1 MKNIF
6 YFNNIILYTI
16 IYLIL
21 ITNIKSL
28 QDSDFIDLESK
39 TLDTLRQIV
48 WNAFKVFR
56 QNYYIGYLK
65 ALNNNFDSI
74 WKAKRREEIIRIL
87 KRELKTIEKVN
98 IWEEIKKN
106 EIFKIE
112 NLTSLKN
119 LVKDKNIHKN
129 YIINIAFNIDKYD
142 RTKKQAINSVSDY
155 INFYKREEI
164 EEFINQK
171 LDEYFNENTSKEDL
185 EKIVLNNYKFDYTNI
200 NSYINKKTKEE
211 LIQLIYGYE
220 NYCFNSNDRIIEEDC
235 KIAYSLY
242 AHSKLD
248 TYSLNDFGIKIS
260 TFNKKLNLENL
271 DDFIYLIE
279 NRRFTYP
286 NNNDLLKNLKKDE
299 LINNIMALETY
310 YKRQTKEEKS
320 LRKLKDYV
328 KEFELEECI
337 DILDWGIN
345 SYPEL
350 GEKGRFQDIISSET
364 NLQYS
369 EVKSFLSI
377 TEREQLLQYAYN
389 IYTYQNNITS
399 IYDKSIYD
407 FIRMSNNKLNEI
419 ISKDINKNK
428 ELQEKKG
435 FLLYATLYEN
445 NIKKYLNN
453 LQRNQLKI
461 ILVGL
466 GNQYYNSLYESGQ
479 ITVPSR
485 KKELVDSLKYYNNYV
500 LIEKILD
507 FSVKLQIKNSTDIFS
522 KDINKENYINK
533 YFSYNENIMDFFRS
547 TDIYYLRLWLRKYEL
562 IIRKLKFNDIYISGG
577 LKTNFVNLN
586 EYTKNEI
593 LNNFDIYIYEYP
605 ELFSPEN
612 FIKYVGLDTGITSHK
627 YLVENAENIELIK
640 KIAYSMIGHMQ
651 RKNIQT
657 NFRAEEAITTII
669 TSLESVYDDEIY
681 IKNKYLYQLFRLIN
695 ILPELNNF
703 NLFYNI
709 CVNDETRI
717 INMMEL
723 DNKNIEDFIF
733 NDTKL
738 DKMKENIKYYYDK
751 KLQKI
756 VNEIDSKEC
765 INNFLNNIKDDI
777 VKSRVLDGD
786 LYQIIYDYSLYLKD
800 EKEVVINNI
809 YNILIYEKKIIN
821 TDNLTKSDDKIKAIS
836 EAINKYSELQN
847 STYFDEK
854 YNFIEIKSEG
864 YLDLQTLFKFLQ
876 ESDNRYI
883 FYYCLIANILKY
895 EKNNELNNV
904 KENIKDI
911 YLNIHYMSRV
921 SMIRY
926 ILNVAKL
933 KGYFEEKLSPNN
945 LKKLVKKYMLDI
957 GSDNIYDLTFY

>member
-1 MKNIF
+1 
-6 YFNNIILYTI
+6 
-16 IYLIL
+16 
-21 ITNIKSL
+21 
-28 QDSDFIDLESK
+28 
-39 TLDTLRQIV
+39 
-48 WNAFKVFR
+48 
-56 QNYYIGYLK
+56 
-65 ALNNNFDSI
+65 
-74 WKAKRREEIIRIL
+74 
-87 KRELKTIEKVN
+87 
-98 IWEEIKKN
+98 
-106 EIFKIE
+106 
-112 NLTSLKN
+112 
-119 LVKDKNIHKN
+119 
-129 YIINIAFNIDKYD
+129 
-142 RTKKQAINSVSDY
+142 
-155 INFYKREEI
+155 
-164 EEFINQK
+164 
-171 LDEYFNENTSKEDL
+171 
-185 EKIVLNNYKFDYTNI
+185 
-200 NSYINKKTKEE
+200 
-211 LIQLIYGYE
+211 
-220 NYCFNSNDRIIEEDC
+220 
-235 KIAYSLY
+235 
-242 AHSKLD
+242 
-248 TYSLNDFGIKIS
+248 
-260 TFNKKLNLENL
+260 
-271 DDFIYLIE
+271 
-279 NRRFTYP
+279 
-286 NNNDLLKNLKKDE
+286 
-299 LINNIMALETY
+299 
-310 YKRQTKEEKS
+310 
-320 LRKLKDYV
+320 
-328 KEFELEECI
+328 
-337 DILDWGIN
+337 
-345 SYPEL
+345 
-350 GEKGRFQDIISSET
+350 
-364 NLQYS
+364 
-369 EVKSFLSI
+369 
-377 TEREQLLQYAYN
+377 
-389 IYTYQNNITS
+389 
-399 IYDKSIYD
+399 
-407 FIRMSNNKLNEI
+407 
-419 ISKDINKNK
+419 
-428 ELQEKKG
+428 
-435 FLLYATLYEN
+435 
-445 NIKKYLNN
+445 
-453 LQRNQLKI
+453 
-461 ILVGL
+461 
-466 GNQYYNSLYESGQ
+466 
-479 ITVPSR
+479 VPSR

-547 TDIYYLRLWLRKYEL
+547 TDIYYLRLWLKKYEL

-640 KIAYSMIGHMQ
+640 KISYSMIGHMQ

-657 NFRAEEAITTII
+657 NFRAEEAITLII
-669 TSLESVYDDEIY
+669 SSLESFYDDDIY
-681 IKNKYLYQLFRLIN
+681 IKNRYLYQLFRLIN

-723 DNKNIEDFIF
+723 DNKNKGEIFFNKAQLNKIKKNIE
-733 NDTKL
+733 
-738 DKMKENIKYYYDK
+738 YYYDK
-751 KLQKI
+751 KLQKKI
-756 VNEIDSKEC
+756 NEITPTEC
-765 INNFLNNIKDDI
+765 LNNFLNNIKDDI

-786 LYQIIYDYSLYLKD
+786 FYQIIYDYSLYLKD

-895 EKNNELNNV
+895 EKNNELNTV
-904 KENIKDI
+904 KDNIKDI

-926 ILNVAKL
+926 ILDVAKL
-933 KGYFEEKLSPNN
+933 KGYFAEKLSPNN
-945 LKKLVKKYMLDI
+945 LKILVKKYMLDI

>member
-1 MKNIF
+1 
-6 YFNNIILYTI
+6 
-16 IYLIL
+16 
-21 ITNIKSL
+21 
-28 QDSDFIDLESK
+28 
-39 TLDTLRQIV
+39 
-48 WNAFKVFR
+48 
-56 QNYYIGYLK
+56 
-65 ALNNNFDSI
+65 
-74 WKAKRREEIIRIL
+74 
-87 KRELKTIEKVN
+87 
-98 IWEEIKKN
+98 
-106 EIFKIE
+106 
-112 NLTSLKN
+112 
-119 LVKDKNIHKN
+119 
-129 YIINIAFNIDKYD
+129 
-142 RTKKQAINSVSDY
+142 
-155 INFYKREEI
+155 
-164 EEFINQK
+164 
-171 LDEYFNENTSKEDL
+171 
-185 EKIVLNNYKFDYTNI
+185 
-200 NSYINKKTKEE
+200 
-211 LIQLIYGYE
+211 
-220 NYCFNSNDRIIEEDC
+220 
-235 KIAYSLY
+235 
-242 AHSKLD
+242 
-248 TYSLNDFGIKIS
+248 
-260 TFNKKLNLENL
+260 
-271 DDFIYLIE
+271 
-279 NRRFTYP
+279 
-286 NNNDLLKNLKKDE
+286 
-299 LINNIMALETY
+299 
-310 YKRQTKEEKS
+310 
-320 LRKLKDYV
+320 
-328 KEFELEECI
+328 
-337 DILDWGIN
+337 
-345 SYPEL
+345 
-350 GEKGRFQDIISSET
+350 
-364 NLQYS
+364 
-369 EVKSFLSI
+369 
-377 TEREQLLQYAYN
+377 
-389 IYTYQNNITS
+389 
-399 IYDKSIYD
+399 
-407 FIRMSNNKLNEI
+407 MSNNKLNEI

-461 ILVGL
+461 ILIGL
-466 GNQYYNSLYESGQ
+466 ANQHYNSLYESGQ

-507 FSVKLQIKNSTDIFS
+507 FSVKCQIKNSTDIFS
-522 KDINKENYINK
+522 KYINTENYINK

-605 ELFSPEN
+605 ELFNPEN

-640 KIAYSMIGHMQ
+640 KISYSMIGHMQ

-681 IKNKYLYQLFRLIN
+681 IKDKYLYQLFRLIN

-733 NDTKL
+733 NDNKL

-800 EKEVVINNI
+800 EKEIVINNI
-809 YNILIYEKKIIN
+809 YNILLNEKKINN
-821 TDNLTKSDDKIKAIS
+821 TNIKTKKDKINAIS
-836 EAINKYSELQN
+836 EAINKYEELQN
-847 STYFDEK
+847 LTYFDEK
-854 YNFIEIKSEG
+854 YNYIDLKSEE
-864 YLDLQTLFKFLQ
+864 YFDLQTLFKFLQ

-926 ILNVAKL
+926 ILDVAKL
-933 KGYFEEKLSPNN
+933 KGYFAEKLSPNN